1 MPPTLFFFQIVLA
14 VLDPL
19 PSAVNFRI
27 SLSVPK
33 VSEDFDWE
41 SMKLDHLKQNRL
53 LNVLSFPVPERGA
66 GRIEPGL

>member
-33 VSEDFDWE
+33 VSKDFDWE

-66 GRIEPGL
+66 GRIDPGL